1 MKFKK
6 HDLIRMDYGK
16 TGFRYSC
23 KNCHIDYKTKPK
35 NVCGAKIE
43 DKKTMGKHSR
53 AAGKRFETKVREDL
67 EKDGWIVVRW
77 DKNIEGTCPKEHN
90 LNCLTLPPFK
100 EGKLVRIKPKFN
112 PFTKSLMMNSGGF
125 PDFICF
131 KEGLFDTPMGIK
143 MRLTPPAFEVQFVE
157 CKIGKYLD
165 KTEKDKVEWIKE
177 SLKIPVFIASKGKK
191 RGTINYEN

>member
-6 HDLIRMDYGK
+6 HNLIRLDYAK

-43 DKKTMGKHSR
+43 EKHIMGKHSR
-53 AAGKRFETKVREDL
+53 AAGKRFELKVREDL

-77 DKNIEGTCPKEHN
+77 DKNVEFTDDMKE
-90 LNCLTLPPFK
+90 CLRLLPLGGEVPV
-100 EGKLVRIKPKFN
+100 GKLVRVKPKFN

-125 PDFICF
+125 PDFVCIRYLGVEYGSTF
-131 KEGLFDTPMGIK
+131 GVLLI
-143 MRLTPPAFEVQFVE
+143 E
-157 CKIGKYLD
+157 CKCNGTLSKI
-165 KTEKDKVEWIKE
+165 EKEKVEWIKQN
-177 SLKIPVFIASKGKK
+177 LKIPVFIASKGEK
-191 RGTINYEN
+191 RGTINYERI

>member
-6 HDLIRMDYGK
+6 HNLIRLDYAK

-35 NVCGAKIE
+35 NVCEAKIE
-43 DKKTMGKHSR
+43 EKHIMGKHSR
-53 AAGKRFETKVREDL
+53 AAGKRFELKVREDL
-67 EKDGWIVVRW
+67 EKEGWIVIRW
-77 DKNIEGTCPKEHN
+77 DKNVELSTTMGLQFIYPSKTR
-90 LNCLTLPPFK
+90 
-100 EGKLVRIKPKFN
+100 GKLVRVKPKFN

-125 PDFICF
+125 PDFICI

-157 CKIGKYLD
+157 SKINGILD
-165 KTEKDKVEWIKE
+165 KTEREKIEWIKQN
-177 SLKIPVFIASKGKK
+177 LKIPVFIASKGKK